1 MEGKAQ
7 EMIPTSAGYKL
18 VVLVVVTVK
27 THLLRAKPN
36 FPNSKGR
43 HISTCRWPIDVS

>member
-18 VVLVVVTVK
+18 VLVVTVK

-43 HISTCRWPIDVS
+43 HISSCRWPIDVS